1 MRALKF
7 EGDELAEVAI
17 QLFSLRTDAEAVA
30 QGGDPLACLSGLD
43 VMPANMAPV
52 VRAIGIIRGML
63 SGASQQLP
71 DDMRHQ
77 LSLAAL
83 WRPFAE
89 MGLRRSED

>member
-7 EGDELAEVAI
+7 EGADLAEVAI

-30 QGGDPLACLSGLD
+30 AGADPLACLNGLD
-43 VMPANMAPV
+43 VMPAHMAPM

-63 SGASQQLP
+63 SGVSGRDQLP
-71 DDMRHQ
+71 EDARRRT
-77 LSLAAL
+77 SLAAL

-89 MGLRRSED
+89 QGLLA